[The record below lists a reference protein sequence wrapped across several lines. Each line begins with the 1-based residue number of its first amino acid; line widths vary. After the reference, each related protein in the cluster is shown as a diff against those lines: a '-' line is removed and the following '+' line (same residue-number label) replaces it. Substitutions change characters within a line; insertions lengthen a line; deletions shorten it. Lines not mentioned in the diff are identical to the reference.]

1 MEALS
6 GGEGP
11 EGPGRPRHL
20 ESQGW
25 APEERAAQGRLGG
38 PPPSH
43 RYSCEC
49 YCCMRVRRVPEV

>member
-20 ESQGW
+20 ESQGR
-25 APEERAAQGRLGG
+25 APEERAAQGRFGAH
-38 PPPSH
+38 PPAPPIF
-43 RYSCEC
+43 
-49 YCCMRVRRVPEV
+49 M